1 MILLVS
7 PAASGS
13 LNGNGVTADRW
24 AAVLRDL
31 GHDVRISQHYHGPG
45 PEPVRALIAL
55 HARKSGEAV
64 LRFRADHPKA
74 PVVVALTGTDLYPDL
89 RSNGVRAEVLAAAD
103 RFVVLQEHGV
113 AQLDPPLRSRAR
125 VIVQSL
131 PALPRRPPR
140 PDVFE
145 VAFLAHL
152 RPVKDP
158 LRPALAVRLLPPAS
172 RVRITHLGAPLDDS
186 LAARA
191 SAEAADNPRY
201 DWLGPLPRECALEV
215 LARSRLLLLTSWYEG
230 GANVVTEALAAGV
243 PVVSSA
249 IPGSTGLLG
258 ADYPGY
264 YPPGDTEALAAL
276 LDAVE
281 NDRGGVLSALEA
293 RCARLRWL
301 VEPARER
308 QAWADL
314 LTELAL
320 PAAHRHKA

>member
-13 LNGNGVTADRW
+13 LSGNGVTADRW

-31 GHDVRISQHYHGPG
+31 GHQVRISQHYPG
-45 PEPVRALIAL
+45 SGTEPVHALIAL
-55 HARKSGEAV
+55 HARKSGDAV
-64 LRFRADHPKA
+64 LRFRADHPGA

-89 RSNGVRAEVLAAAD
+89 SSTGVRPEVLAAAD

-113 AQLDPPLRSRAR
+113 AQLDPSLRSRAQ

-131 PALPRRPPR
+131 PTLPPRPPR
-140 PDVFE
+140 PDIFE
-145 VAFLAHL
+145 VAFLTHL

-158 LRPALAVRLLPPAS
+158 LRPALAARLLPPAS

-186 LAARA
+186 LAAQAR
-191 SAEAADNPRY
+191 AEAADNPRY
-201 DWLGPLPRECALEV
+201 DWLGPLPRERALAV

-249 IPGSTGLLG
+249 IAGSIGLLG
-258 ADYPGY
+258 EDYPGY
-264 YPPGDTEALAAL
+264 FPPGDTKALAAL
-276 LDAVE
+276 LDAVD
-281 NDRGGVLSALEA
+281 NDRHGVRSALTA

-308 QAWADL
+308 QAWAGL

-320 PAAHRHKA
+320 PAVNQH